1 MEKTLIENNES
12 QESSYEKRSKFS
24 GREGDQPP
32 PRADSELNKVSF
44 CGRIQ
49 VQIHV
54 CLGEM
59 SLPHAMSVWG
69 RWGYLKSTGLS
80 IIAGTVQRGQGLKG
94 VSFFM
99 GRHSGRVISH
109 PWHWFFLCHWSS
121 YLTSLWYWAESLWGP
136 ETVCWTL
143 CCRKRPW
150 FCVQVATNMNPR
162 KRCIWVLSALGHLV
176 HSQMFIILPTIR

>member
-1 MEKTLIENNES
+1 MRNEAS
-12 QESSYEKRSKFS
+12 FLAGRGTSHHREQLVSLTRSLSVGAFKSRF
-24 GREGDQPP
+24 
-32 PRADSELNKVSF
+32 
-44 CGRIQ
+44 
-49 VQIHV
+49 
-54 CLGEM
+54 
-59 SLPHAMSVWG
+59 MSVWG
-69 RWGYLKSTGLS
+69 RWGDIKSTGLS

-136 ETVCWTL
+136 ETVCWAL
-143 CCRKRPW
+143 CCRKRHW
-150 FCVQVATNMNPR
+150 FCVQVAKDMNPR

>member
-1 MEKTLIENNES
+1 MKAKKVHMRNEAS
-12 QESSYEKRSKFS
+12 FLA
-24 GREGDQPP
+24 GRETSHHHEQI
-32 PRADSELNKVSF
+32 VSLT
-44 CGRIQ
+44 R
-49 VQIHV
+49 
-54 CLGEM
+54 
-59 SLPHAMSVWG
+59 SLFVGAFKSRFMSVWG

-150 FCVQVATNMNPR
+150 FCVQVAKDMNTR

-176 HSQMFIILPTIR
+176 HSQMFVILPTIR